1 MKVLPLLILVRLLS
15 VIQSTAA
22 DSRIS
27 DIRADYEAI
36 RNALPTLKEERIT
49 LFECSTTEGCEAK
62 AYRDARGSLRYMR
75 VEFFYETG
83 KAIEEYYVR
92 DGRLIF
98 MYRGIYRYNVPFYLT
113 PERAKEIGS
122 DPFDPQKTTVAEERY
137 YFHDSKMIRW
147 IDIDKKEIS
156 SDSIDFKEAERAVL
170 SSFRAFVSKI
180 K

>member
-1 MKVLPLLILVRLLS
+1 MKALALVILVWFLP

-27 DIRADYEAI
+27 DIRAEYQAI
-36 RNALPTLKEERIT
+36 RSALPTLKEENIS
-49 LFECSTTEGCEAK
+49 LFGYSTEGGEAK
-62 AYRDARGSLRYMR
+62 AYRDAKGNLRYMR
-75 VEFFYETG
+75 VEFYGEMG

-92 DGRLIF
+92 NGRLIF
-98 MYRGIYRYNVPFYLT
+98 MYRGLHRYNVPFYLT

-122 DPFDPQKTTVAEERY
+122 DPFDPEKTTLAEERY

-147 IDIDKKEIS
+147 IDTDKKEVS
-156 SDSIDFKEAERAVL
+156 PDSIDFKKAETEVL
-170 SSFRAFVSKI
+170 NSFREFVSKI